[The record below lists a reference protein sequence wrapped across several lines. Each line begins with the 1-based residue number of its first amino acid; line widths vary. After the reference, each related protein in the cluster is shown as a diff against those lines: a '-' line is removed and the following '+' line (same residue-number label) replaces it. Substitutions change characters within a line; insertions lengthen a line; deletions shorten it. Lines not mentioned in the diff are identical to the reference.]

1 MATRRTFIVSSVE
14 GVGAVAGIAGHLS
27 AADRS
32 PSATFVDVSTDTKTI
47 AGEPI
52 EYPSTPNPVI
62 SSNAVTIPPGT
73 VTSWMA
79 HPVPAYL
86 YVLEGTLTVE
96 FAADGSLHKFN
107 AGQAFLQARTHWHRG
122 RNDGTTPVRFLGV
135 FVGSKDV
142 PVILH
147 PPSSKSVQGSEAVGS
162 Q

>member
-1 MATRRTFIVSSVE
+1 MATRRHFIISSVE

-32 PSATFVDVSTDTKTI
+32 SSAAFVDVSTDTKTI

-62 SSNAVTIPPGT
+62 SANAVTIPPGT

-86 YVLEGTLTVE
+86 YVLEGTGMTFRIHFSLGD
-96 FAADGSLHKFN
+96 AAPLCCGS
-107 AGQAFLQARTHWHRG
+107 
-122 RNDGTTPVRFLGV
+122 
-135 FVGSKDV
+135 
-142 PVILH
+142 
-147 PPSSKSVQGSEAVGS
+147 
-162 Q
+162 